1 MRFDRGKPPGWTD
14 APACVLLRQG
24 VKKAKNTE
32 GETNMTVKARLEW
45 KEKMQFV
52 GQAGD
57 SPSVI
62 LDNPDGKTGPTPM
75 EMVLMG
81 IAGCTAMDV
90 ISIMRKKRAHVT
102 GFQVNIT
109 GERADD
115 HPRRYTK
122 VFIEFVLEGKGL
134 SPKDVERSIEV
145 SATKYCSAIASVSAP
160 VETSYR
166 IVEKEG

>member
-1 MRFDRGKPPGWTD
+1 
-14 APACVLLRQG
+14 
-24 VKKAKNTE
+24 
-32 GETNMTVKARLEW
+32 MTVKARLEW

>member
-1 MRFDRGKPPGWTD
+1 MTI
-14 APACVLLRQG
+14 
-24 VKKAKNTE
+24 KAK
-32 GETNMTVKARLEW
+32 LEW
-45 KEKMQFV
+45 KEKMQFA

-57 SPSVI
+57 GPRVI
-62 LDNPDGKTGPTPM
+62 LDDAEGKTGPTPM

-90 ISIMRKKRAHVT
+90 ISIMRKKRADVT

-115 HPRRYTK
+115 HPKRYTK
-122 VFIEFVLEGKGL
+122 FLVEYVLEGKGL
-134 SPKDVERSIEV
+134 SSKDVERSIGLSV
-145 SATKYCSAIASVSAP
+145 TKYCSAIGSVNAP

-166 IVEKEG
+166 IVEKDG

>member
-1 MRFDRGKPPGWTD
+1 MS
-14 APACVLLRQG
+14 
-24 VKKAKNTE
+24 
-32 GETNMTVKARLEW
+32 VKAQVEW

-52 GQAGD
+52 GQAGE

-90 ISIMRKKRAHVT
+90 ISILIKKRADVT

-109 GERADD
+109 GERAED
-115 HPRRYTK
+115 HPKHYTK
-122 VFIEFVLEGKGL
+122 FLVEYVLEGRGL
-134 SPKDVERSIEV
+134 SSKDVERSIELSV
-145 SATKYCSAIASVSAP
+145 TRYCSVINSMS
-160 VETSYR
+160 
-166 IVEKEG
+166 